1 MAVQVSYTD
10 EMGVTHSEAYAKIS
24 AIKIKFHLDV
34 ATFYVDIWHNEAARS
49 KSDPAAEK
57 QIITSIAY
65 TMIETLFDTHLKDSI
80 VKANDVSVLSSLY
93 TWLKQ
98 HNDGANKRDSQN
110 RYIDNQGNSIN
121 WTTATS
127 V

>member
-1 MAVQVSYTD
+1 MALQVSYTD

-34 ATFYVDIWHNEAARS
+34 ATFYVDIWHNAAARS
-49 KSDPAAEK
+49 KADATAEK

-65 TMIETLFDTHLKDSI
+65 TMTETLFDTYLKDSI

-98 HNDGANKRDSQN
+98 HNDGANKRDSEN
-110 RYIDNQGNSIN
+110 RYIANQGNSIN
-121 WTTATS
+121 WTIATD